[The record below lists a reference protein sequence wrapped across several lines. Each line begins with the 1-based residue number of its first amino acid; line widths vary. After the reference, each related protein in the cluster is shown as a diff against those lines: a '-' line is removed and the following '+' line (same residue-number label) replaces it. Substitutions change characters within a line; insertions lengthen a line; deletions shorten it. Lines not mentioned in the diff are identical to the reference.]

1 MAVNARM
8 LPSSLEAE
16 QAILGGML
24 IYPKVVGDVKDNDLQ
39 ADDFFNENH
48 QRLFRAMTYLSDQG
62 QPIEPVGLI
71 TRLNDTK
78 ELNLVGG
85 ADYILK
91 LTESAISSAN
101 SSTYIEVIRS
111 RAQIRKLIETAQKI
125 EADGF
130 ENVKPL
136 DEIMDEA
143 ERKILDVTRQR
154 RTTDFRSSS
163 DVLEDVLE
171 RINMLRS
178 SKEKITGVK
187 TGYVDLD
194 ATTNGFQRGDLIILA
209 ARPSVGK
216 TAFALNVALQTSLR
230 NPGAVAIFS
239 LEMPCEQLM
248 RRILSAKSE
257 VFGDKIRSGYLT
269 NDEMIR
275 IQDACDEI
283 KKTKIF
289 MDDSAVIKM
298 GDIFSKCRKLKSEH
312 GLDLVVID
320 YLQLITSSSRSSGD
334 NRQQEVS
341 EISRSLKA
349 LARELDVPV
358 IALSQLSRGVETR
371 QDKHPLLSDL
381 RESGSIEQD
390 ADIVMFLY
398 RESYQKKEEDPKDEN
413 AIDAVD
419 VDIAKHRNGATRR
432 IQLMF
437 AKNINAFFNPEK

>member
-1 MAVNARM
+1 MALSTRQ

-24 IYPKVVGDVKDNDLQ
+24 VYPKVVGDVKDHDLT
-39 ADDFFNENH
+39 ADDFFHENH
-48 QRLFRAMTYLSDQG
+48 QRLFRTMTYLIDQG
-62 QPIEPVGLI
+62 QPVEPVGLI
-71 TRLNDTK
+71 TRLNDTH

-91 LTESAISSAN
+91 LTENAISSVNAT
-101 SSTYIEVIRS
+101 TYIEVIKS
-111 RAQIRKLIETAQKI
+111 RAQVRKLIETAQKI
-125 EADGF
+125 EAEGF
-130 ENVKPL
+130 ENIKSL
-136 DEIMDEA
+136 DELMDDA

-154 RTTDFRSSS
+154 RTTDFRSSG
-163 DVLEDVLE
+163 DILNTVMD
-171 RINMLRS
+171 RIQMLRS
-178 SKEKITGVK
+178 NKEKITGIK

-194 ATTNGFQRGDLIILA
+194 HTTNGFQRGDLIILA

-216 TAFALNVALQTSLR
+216 TAFALNIALQSSLR
-230 NPGAVAIFS
+230 NPGSVAIFS

-248 RRILSAKSE
+248 QRILSAKSE
-257 VFGDKIRSGYLT
+257 VYGDKIRSGYIS
-269 NDEMIR
+269 NEEMVR
-275 IQDACDEI
+275 IQEACNEI
-283 KKTKIF
+283 RKTKIYI
-289 MDDSAVIKM
+289 DDSAVIKM
-298 GDIFSKCRKLKSEH
+298 GDIFSKCRKLKSEQ
-312 GLDLVVID
+312 GLDMIIID
-320 YLQLITSSSRSSGD
+320 YLQLISSSSRSNSD

-358 IALSQLSRGVETR
+358 IALSQLSRGVESR
-371 QDKHPLLSDL
+371 QDKHPMLSDL

-398 RESYQKKEEDPKDEN
+398 RDSYQKKEEEAEN
-413 AIDAVD
+413 AVDPVD

-432 IQLMF
+432 FQLMF